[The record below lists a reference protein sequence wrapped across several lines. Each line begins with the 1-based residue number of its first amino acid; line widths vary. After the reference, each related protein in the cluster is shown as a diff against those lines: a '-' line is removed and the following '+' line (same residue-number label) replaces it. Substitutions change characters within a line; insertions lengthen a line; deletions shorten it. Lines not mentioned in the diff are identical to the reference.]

1 MQNQKETA
9 VIKKYMLKLFNTLT
23 RSKEEF
29 IPMNGKNVL
38 MYSCGPTVYN
48 FQHIGNLRTFF
59 FEDILFRVLR
69 YNGLNVRYVMNI
81 TDVGHLVS
89 DQDEGEDK
97 MEKSAK
103 LLGKSVLE
111 IADYYTEIFKRDIGL
126 MNIYPPDVYCK
137 ATDYI
142 QEQIDLVK
150 CLETKGYTYLTSD
163 GVYYDTSKFPDYGKL
178 AKLDISGLK
187 EGSRIEFSQEK
198 KNITD
203 FALWKLS
210 PENEQRQMEWDSPWG
225 KGFPGWHLECSAMS
239 KAMLGNH
246 FDIHCGG
253 IDHIPIHHTNEIA
266 QSEACNGEKFVNYW
280 LHGEFLDMGN
290 EKMSKSSGKFVTL
303 QTLMDKGYT
312 PMHYRYFLLM
322 AHYKKKL
329 KFSYEALDAAKSGYN
344 NLSGKIFNLRKDIS
358 SEEVISSSEKMK
370 DFKSEF
376 LEKINDDLNM
386 PEAMSVLWEMLKDG
400 NLSSN
405 EKLNLA
411 YDFDKIFGLELESV
425 QSGNNETEIPD
436 DIRILSE
443 KRNEAKKNRDF
454 KSADEIRN
462 EIKMKGYDLLDTK
475 DGIQIR
481 KLN

>member
-1 MQNQKETA
+1 
-9 VIKKYMLKLFNTLT
+9 MLKLFNTLT
-23 RSKEEF
+23 RSKEDF
-29 IPMNGKNVL
+29 IPIDGKNVL

-59 FEDILFRVLR
+59 FEDILFRVLK
-69 YNGLNVRYVMNI
+69 YNDYNVRYVMNI

-89 DQDEGEDK
+89 DQDVGEDK

-103 LLGKSVLE
+103 QLGKSVWE
-111 IADYYTEIFKRDIGL
+111 IADYYTEIFKRDISL
-126 MNIYPPDVYCK
+126 MNIFPPDVYSK
-137 ATDYI
+137 ATDFI
-142 QEQIDLVK
+142 QEQIDLIK
-150 CLETKGYTYLTSD
+150 CLEAKGYTYQTSD
-163 GVYYDTSKFPDYGKL
+163 GIYFDTSKFPDYGKL

-198 KNITD
+198 RNITD
-203 FALWKLS
+203 FALWKFS

-225 KGFPGWHLECSAMS
+225 RGFPGWHIECSAMS
-239 KAMLGNH
+239 KALLGNH

-290 EKMSKSSGKFVTL
+290 EKMSKSSGKFITL
-303 QTLMDKGYT
+303 QTLMDKGYS

-329 KFSYEALDAAKSGYN
+329 KFTYEALDAAKSGYN
-344 NLSGKIFNLRKDIS
+344 NLSGKILNLRKNPP
-358 SEEVISSSEKMK
+358 SEKTLPVSERMK
-370 DFKSEF
+370 NFENRF
-376 LEKINDDLNM
+376 LDRINDDLNM
-386 PEAMSVLWEMLKDG
+386 PEAMSVLWDMLKDEDL
-400 NLSSN
+400 NQD
-405 EKLNLA
+405 EKYFLA
-411 YDFDKIFGLELESV
+411 LDFDRVFGLGLENLRSDI
-425 QSGNNETEIPD
+425 NEEVIPE
-436 DIRILSE
+436 DIQILIE
-443 KRNEAKKNRDF
+443 KRKEAKKNKDF

-462 EIKMKGYDLLDTK
+462 SIREKGYDILDTK
-475 DGIQIR
+475 DGTQIK

>member
-1 MQNQKETA
+1 
-9 VIKKYMLKLFNTLT
+9 MLKLFNTLT
-23 RSKEEF
+23 RSKEDF
-29 IPMNGKNVL
+29 IPIDGKNVL

-59 FEDILFRVLR
+59 FEDILFRVLK
-69 YNGLNVRYVMNI
+69 YNDYNVRYVMNI

-89 DQDEGEDK
+89 DQDVGEDK

-103 LLGKSVLE
+103 QLGKSVWE
-111 IADYYTEIFKRDIGL
+111 IADYYTEIFKRDISL
-126 MNIYPPDVYCK
+126 MNIFPPDVYSK
-137 ATDYI
+137 ATDFI
-142 QEQIDLVK
+142 QEQIDLIK
-150 CLETKGYTYLTSD
+150 CLEAKGYTYQTSD
-163 GVYYDTSKFPDYGKL
+163 GIYFDTSKFPDYGKL

-198 KNITD
+198 RNITD
-203 FALWKLS
+203 FALWKFS

-225 KGFPGWHLECSAMS
+225 RGFPGWHIECSAMS
-239 KAMLGNH
+239 KALLGNH

-290 EKMSKSSGKFVTL
+290 EKMSKSSGKFITL
-303 QTLMDKGYT
+303 QTLMDKGYS

-329 KFSYEALDAAKSGYN
+329 KFTYEALDAAKSGYN
-344 NLSGKIFNLRKDIS
+344 NLSGKILNLRKNPP
-358 SEEVISSSEKMK
+358 SEKTLPVSERMK
-370 DFKSEF
+370 NFENRF
-376 LEKINDDLNM
+376 LDRINDDLNM
-386 PEAMSVLWEMLKDG
+386 PEAMSVLWDMLKDEDL
-400 NLSSN
+400 NQD
-405 EKLNLA
+405 EKYFLA
-411 YDFDKIFGLELESV
+411 LDFDRVFGFGLENLRSEI
-425 QSGNNETEIPD
+425 NEEVIPE
-436 DIRILSE
+436 DIQILIE
-443 KRNEAKKNRDF
+443 KRKEAKKNKDF

-462 EIKMKGYDLLDTK
+462 SIREKGYDILDTK
-475 DGIQIR
+475 DGTQIK

>member
-1 MQNQKETA
+1 
-9 VIKKYMLKLFNTLT
+9 MLKLFNTLT
-23 RSKEEF
+23 RSKEDF
-29 IPMNGKNVL
+29 IPIDGKNVL

-59 FEDILFRVLR
+59 FEDILFRVLK
-69 YNGLNVRYVMNI
+69 YNDYNVRYVMNI

-89 DQDEGEDK
+89 DQDVGEDK

-103 LLGKSVLE
+103 QLGKSVWE
-111 IADYYTEIFKRDIGL
+111 IADYYTEIFKRDISL
-126 MNIYPPDVYCK
+126 MNIFPPDVYSK
-137 ATDYI
+137 ATDFI
-142 QEQIDLVK
+142 QEQIDLIK
-150 CLETKGYTYLTSD
+150 CLEAKGYTYQISD
-163 GVYYDTSKFPDYGKL
+163 GIYFDTSKFPDYGKL

-198 KNITD
+198 RNITD
-203 FALWKLS
+203 FALWKFS

-225 KGFPGWHLECSAMS
+225 RGFPGWHIECSAMS
-239 KAMLGNH
+239 KALLGNH

-290 EKMSKSSGKFVTL
+290 EKMSKSSGKFITL
-303 QTLMDKGYT
+303 QTLMDKGYS

-329 KFSYEALDAAKSGYN
+329 KFTYEALDAAKSGYN
-344 NLSGKIFNLRKDIS
+344 NLSGKILNLRKNPP
-358 SEEVISSSEKMK
+358 SEKTLPVSERMK
-370 DFKSEF
+370 NFENRF
-376 LEKINDDLNM
+376 LDRINDDLNM
-386 PEAMSVLWEMLKDG
+386 PEAMSVLWDMLKDEDL
-400 NLSSN
+400 NQD
-405 EKLNLA
+405 EKYFLA
-411 YDFDKIFGLELESV
+411 LDFDRVFGFGLENLRSEI
-425 QSGNNETEIPD
+425 NEEVIPE
-436 DIRILSE
+436 DIQILIE
-443 KRNEAKKNRDF
+443 KRKEAKKNKDF

-462 EIKMKGYDLLDTK
+462 SIREKGYDILDTK
-475 DGIQIR
+475 DGTQIK